1 MKQTLLHQVKTLVET
16 ERKLMRDEI
25 RRREREIEHLR
36 QQLLSSDTTN
46 PSPPSRARTYT
57 PAGILRLNFCSS
69 TKAKHPST
77 KIATPH
83 PIYIEFITLNVLNE
97 ILYRKP

>member
-46 PSPPSRARTYT
+46 PSVYPYISSSIFSTGPTEVARELSTC
-57 PAGILRLNFCSS
+57 ILVFVF
-69 TKAKHPST
+69 
-77 KIATPH
+77 
-83 PIYIEFITLNVLNE
+83 E
-97 ILYRKP
+97 